1 MLLYCVAT
9 STAAAKITDQ
19 PGDGSMEKLYL
30 LNPENSKTFLILF
43 QPKMCKN
50 ACLFPRA
57 HFVGATCAPT
67 ESFLK
72 SPLLPW
78 PSLWQYWQTKI
89 LYPIAGQIGQCSAHP
104 LYSTLGFFKWG
115 TGGIGLSGITGC
127 WQLKSAR
134 KCDTSSQ
141 VSSSL
146 SLTSFLLCSS
156 APKSGIMMCPG

>member
-1 MLLYCVAT
+1 MGNKVLSLALYEQNLKQKCLLFLLYYYYFFTVLLTLLSACCVYIVLLYCVAT

-67 ESFLK
+67 EPVYESFLK

-78 PSLWQYWQTKI
+78 PSLWQY
-89 LYPIAGQIGQCSAHP
+89 
-104 LYSTLGFFKWG
+104 
-115 TGGIGLSGITGC
+115 
-127 WQLKSAR
+127 
-134 KCDTSSQ
+134 
-141 VSSSL
+141 
-146 SLTSFLLCSS
+146 
-156 APKSGIMMCPG
+156 